1 MMRDKFSQRED
12 RALHQALA
20 SVVMTQYP
28 NPDRKGCPGTRILQA
43 IAAKSIPMRDPAHE
57 HVGNCSPCFAE
68 LTEIRHALHRRKL
81 IWAMSTAAAAL
92 ILAAVT
98 YFASLRVNRPTREEA
113 LQPSSPVPTGGS
125 IPIAPPSQA
134 EYETALLDLRNA
146 SITRTAQ
153 PAGSSLTVQPPEI
166 PRARLAL
173 TVQLPIGSEA
183 GWYEVEIRKM
193 NQSALSTATGQAA
206 IEDGVTKLRISMET
220 NSIRPGEYEFAWR
233 PINFNW
239 RSQPIVIR

>member
-1 MMRDKFSQRED
+1 V
-12 RALHQALA
+12 QA
-20 SVVMTQYP
+20 
-28 NPDRKGCPGTRILQA
+28 
-43 IAAKSIPMRDPAHE
+43 
-57 HVGNCSPCFAE
+57 
-68 LTEIRHALHRRKL
+68 
-81 IWAMSTAAAAL
+81 
-92 ILAAVT
+92 
-98 YFASLRVNRPTREEA
+98 
-113 LQPSSPVPTGGS
+113 
-125 IPIAPPSQA
+125 
-134 EYETALLDLRNA
+134 
-146 SITRTAQ
+146 
-153 PAGSSLTVQPPEI
+153 PEI

-206 IEDGVTKLRISMET
+206 IEDGVTKLRINMET